1 MNHDKFQSSQQAF
14 SGGNIPDAAVVG
26 GSVVSF
32 SAGMSSQDRED
43 IYLSNLFA
51 QMATRSAYRDG
62 LVGNWFDY
70 YRNKLRFLGWD
81 SASPVRPVP
90 VTAAFMADN
99 VCQQISHSFGER
111 FSSPASQAFE
121 SLRRNPIALDGFEGA
136 SLSRDSGL
144 FQIIPCVQSRPGKIE
159 IALYHKQFSTR
170 RSGSRFLYWPMDDI
184 VKTSEEQMALVTFS
198 TLHYATFREKVAAAV
213 LSESMRNLHA
223 LEI

>member
-111 FSSPASQAFE
+111 FSSQPVKPLSPSDATPLRWMVLKGPACHGTVVSFRSFPAS
-121 SLRRNPIALDGFEGA
+121 
-136 SLSRDSGL
+136 
-144 FQIIPCVQSRPGKIE
+144 
-159 IALYHKQFSTR
+159 
-170 RSGSRFLYWPMDDI
+170 
-184 VKTSEEQMALVTFS
+184 
-198 TLHYATFREKVAAAV
+198 KVA
-213 LSESMRNLHA
+213 
-223 LEI
+223 